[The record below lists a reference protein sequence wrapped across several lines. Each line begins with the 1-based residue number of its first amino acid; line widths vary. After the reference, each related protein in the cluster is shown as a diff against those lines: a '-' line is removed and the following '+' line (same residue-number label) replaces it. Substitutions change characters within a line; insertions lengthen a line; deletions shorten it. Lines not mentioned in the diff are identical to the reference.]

1 MKNQID
7 DMSVITAL
15 LFFLTTVLVFFG
27 MYPIVTSK
35 EGILIG
41 AVYVCFSIIFGIIS
55 AIFVL
60 DWLKNTNEDRSVIE
74 NNEPLNIERWDFPK
88 FWIGMSIAILG
99 AVVMFTTLMISGI
112 STGNSVVLA
121 LGSGIY
127 FMGCNVV
134 VQSRFSQKRDFQNLS
149 KQIAGLK
156 KTLAEQKMKSYSRF
170 KKKGCDL

>member
-7 DMSVITAL
+7 DMRVITAL

-41 AVYVCFSIIFGIIS
+41 AVYVCFSIIFGIIA

-60 DWLKNTNEDRSVIE
+60 CWLKNANEDRSVIE
-74 NNEPLNIERWDFPK
+74 KNEPQNIERWDLPK
-88 FWIGMSIAILG
+88 FWFGMSIAILG
-99 AVVMFTTLMISGI
+99 ALVMFSILMISGI

-134 VQSRFSQKRDFQNLS
+134 VQSRFSQKRVFQNLS
-149 KQIAGLK
+149 NQIADLK
-156 KTLAEQKMKSYSRF
+156 KLLE
-170 KKKGCDL
+170 DLK